1 MNSKPETQN
10 LVLSL
15 VEGSKL
21 MEVFMSKSQ
30 KILIS
35 FGAFIIVAVMV
46 IGAFSM
52 GIYVGERGWT
62 AAPPSI
68 TGAGKAQPPQGQ
80 KVEPDK
86 QPSAP
91 REPLPKGKP
100 DLIGV
105 VQSATGKSVT
115 IKTGQGPRL
124 VLVSDQTQV
133 RWHDDREATLA
144 DLRRNV
150 GVAVFGDFGDDGRT
164 LTASVIVILPPKN

>member
-1 MNSKPETQN
+1 
-10 LVLSL
+10 
-15 VEGSKL
+15 
-21 MEVFMSKSQ
+21 MSKSQ

-68 TGAGKAQPPQGQ
+68 MGAGKAPPPQGQ

-86 QPSAP
+86 QLVAP
-91 REPLPKGKP
+91 KKEPLPKGKP

-105 VQSATGKSVT
+105 VQSVAGRSVT

-124 VLVSDQTQV
+124 VLVGDETRV
-133 RWHDDREATLA
+133 RWHGDREASLA

-150 GVAVFGDFGDDGRT
+150 AVAVFGDFGDDGRT
-164 LTASVIVILPPKN
+164 LTASVIVILPPKT